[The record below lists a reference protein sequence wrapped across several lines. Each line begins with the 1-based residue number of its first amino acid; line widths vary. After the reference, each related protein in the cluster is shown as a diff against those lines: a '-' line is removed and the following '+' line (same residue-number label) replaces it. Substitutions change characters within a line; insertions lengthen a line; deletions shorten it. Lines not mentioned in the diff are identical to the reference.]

1 MDWIGIR
8 KKVTGFVSKYRYVLL
23 VLLIG
28 LAFML
33 IPSGESR
40 KNEEPEA
47 VQTVTQKKTDIAEEL
62 TNILTQI
69 EGAGKVKVMLTVEA
83 GETTIFHQD
92 EDITGGESS
101 SIHRET
107 VIITDSN
114 RGQSALIEQV
124 NPPKYLGAVIVCEG
138 AERAAVRLN
147 IIEAVSKVTGLGA
160 DRISVLKMK

>member
-124 NPPKYLGAVIVCEG
+124 NPPKSLGAVIVCEG